1 MTVRVK
7 ICGVTSVDDAVASIE
22 AGADLIGLNC
32 FAPSPRYISIDRARV
47 VRDAIGMRVKVVG
60 VFVNATRDYVHERLR
75 ELSLDLLQFSG
86 DEDDAM
92 LAGWPV
98 PVIAAYK
105 VKAGETGRVN
115 TRVADFILVDAFD
128 SKLYGGTGSRIS
140 LEQLRSLDTSRAFI
154 AGGLTPDN
162 VADVASLLPYGVD
175 CASGVESSLGVKDHA
190 KLRSFV
196 ANAKRAR

>member
-7 ICGVTSVDDAVASIE
+7 ICGVTRANDATASNE
-22 AGADLIGLNC
+22 AGADLIGLN
-32 FAPSPRYISIDRARV
+32 FFGPSPRYVSIERARI
-47 VRDAIGMRVKVVG
+47 VRDVIGVRVKVVG
-60 VFVNATRDYVHERLR
+60 VFVNATRDYVDERLR
-75 ELSLDLLQFSG
+75 ALSLDLLQFSG

-98 PVIAAYK
+98 PVIAAHK
-105 VKAGETGRVN
+105 VKAGEAGRVG

-154 AGGLTPDN
+154 AGGLTPEN

-175 CASGVESSLGVKDHA
+175 CASGVESSPGVKDHT